1 MSKIIYDF
9 LKDSFLYQEKY
20 LSDELSKFSDS
31 DIKKELNK
39 YREYILKNIH
49 KLYEEITIYSSQIRI
64 FDVSNLI
71 DLTKIK
77 QMTFYLDQVIITDQL
92 FKLTEPINKQQD
104 VITNFS
110 LGIEKNNNVNRKELI
125 KMLNGFKEAEILV
138 ESTYLKFFP
147 TSYFFEPKS
156 EIPLISSNNQYS
168 DVLPKNIMQL
178 YYDNTKVRSFSKNG
192 QYLTLNK
199 NFEPDRTIEILFQ
212 DDDTKFTNSYDLL
225 EIKTEH
231 INNEKNIVNIAMYMP
246 KTKPTKE
253 RFDNWVYQSINQ
265 SIQSHFNKISSDIN
279 LSTQLKAQYITT
291 SHFVDKLLK
300 HHFNMQTDVKTN
312 ISNLMLNFDLKFF
325 ENINIK
331 DLMSI
336 RKNDAEEFE
345 LFRRELEKQM
355 RELRN
360 EKDISKIK
368 SKIED
373 VKHELEEVQIASI
386 NLKIK
391 KIKNSLS
398 RDVLIGVAGLGA
410 SFITNG
416 YSTFATLV
424 SILNGYK
431 SYAEYQN
438 EIKENPSYFLWK
450 IKKNANL

>member
-1 MSKIIYDF
+1 MYNF
-9 LKDSFLYQEKY
+9 LKNSFLYQEKY
-20 LSDELSKFSDS
+20 LSDDLSKFSDS

-39 YREYILKNIH
+39 YRSYVLKNIH
-49 KLYEEITIYSSQIRI
+49 KLYEEITIYANQIKI
-64 FDVSNLI
+64 FDTSNLI

-77 QMTFYLDQVIITDQL
+77 QMSFYLDQVVITDQL
-92 FKLTEPINKQQD
+92 FKLTKPINRQQE
-104 VITNFS
+104 VFTKFS
-110 LGIEKNNNVNRKELI
+110 LGIEIDNNINRNELI
-125 KMLNGFKEAEILV
+125 KILKGFKEAEILV

-156 EIPLISSNNQYS
+156 EIPLISSDNQYS
-168 DVLPKNIMQL
+168 DILPKNIMKL

-192 QYLTLNK
+192 QYLSLNK
-199 NFEPDRTIEILFQ
+199 NFEPDRTIDISFK
-212 DDDTKFTNSYDLL
+212 DDDTEFTNMYDLPEV
-225 EIKTEH
+225 EILNFDK
-231 INNEKNIVNIAMYMP
+231 EKNIANISMHMP
-246 KTKPTKE
+246 KTKPTQE

-265 SIQSHFNKISSDIN
+265 SIKSHFNKISNDIN

-291 SHFVDKLLK
+291 SPFVDTLLK
-300 HHFNMQTDVKTN
+300 NQFGMQKDIKTN

-391 KIKNSLS
+391 KLKSSLS
-398 RDVLIGVAGLGA
+398 KDALIGVAGLGA
-410 SFITNG
+410 SFATSG
-416 YSTFATLV
+416 LTVFATII
-424 SILNGYK
+424 SAFHGYK
-431 SYAEYQN
+431 NYTEYQS
-438 EIKENPSYFLWK
+438 EIKQNPSYFLWK
-450 IKKNANL
+450 IKKNT